1 MDLHCLHDLA
11 WFLCLQKMKRLTVSD
26 CELALSPSLPVHP
39 HSTHLTLIITS
50 WADWATVPFW
60 AWGSSWSSHNYV
72 HREGN
77 GLYPFN
83 VLPVLSFSFPPPPPP
98 PPQKRQKE
106 EERLLQY
113 SMHNTFAKLRS
124 EENRFVLR
132 RHTWTETKTKCNDI
146 IRTPHP
152 TQPFPDHNHH
162 LHSSEILTHC
172 SLSLKPSLW
181 KFSF

>member
-83 VLPVLSFSFPPPPPP
+83 VLPVLSFSFPPPPPHP
-98 PPQKRQKE
+98 PKKDKRKKKDYYSTACTTRLPSYGQKKTGSSFGDIPEQKQKQNVMISSGPPTPPN
-106 EERLLQY
+106 LSPTTTTIYTLQKY
-113 SMHNTFAKLRS
+113 
-124 EENRFVLR
+124 
-132 RHTWTETKTKCNDI
+132 W
-146 IRTPHP
+146 RTVA
-152 TQPFPDHNHH
+152 
-162 LHSSEILTHC
+162 SV
-172 SLSLKPSLW
+172 
-181 KFSF
+181 